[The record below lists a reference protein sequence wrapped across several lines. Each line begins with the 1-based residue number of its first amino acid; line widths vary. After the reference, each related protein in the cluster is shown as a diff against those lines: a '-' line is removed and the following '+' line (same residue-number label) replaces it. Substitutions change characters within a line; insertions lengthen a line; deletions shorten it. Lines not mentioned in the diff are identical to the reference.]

1 MFRPLRAIFRWDIQL
16 DIFKDHFY
24 YNGSVAR
31 TQVDVEMLYI
41 YIGTSTCGPQY
52 MLSNLVQI

>member
-1 MFRPLRAIFRWDIQL
+1 MFRPLRVIFRWDIQL
-16 DIFKDHFY
+16 DVFKDYFY

-31 TQVDVEMLYI
+31 TQLDVYMLYA
-41 YIGTSTCGPQY
+41 YIGTSTRGPQY